1 MNDVTPPPPPGVPP
15 GYPADLERTWF
26 AADGTA
32 VRIRPQRSDD
42 LEREVR
48 FVEGLS
54 EQTLYLRLQ
63 YSSRQVSR
71 QDVTRLL
78 DIDYRDRF
86 AIAALVGVPPD
97 ETIVGVSRYAR
108 IDDTD
113 QAECAIVVTD
123 AWQGRGLGTE
133 LMRSLGLA
141 ARRNGIRTLVG
152 TSLAENQRI
161 HAWARRFGFDART
174 EPNTGGQ
181 VRITLDLG
189 SLPA

>member
-1 MNDVTPPPPPGVPP
+1 MNFAAPPPPPDLPP
-15 GYPADLERTWF
+15 GYPADLERTWL

-32 VRIRPQRSDD
+32 VRIRPQRPDD

-63 YSSRQVSR
+63 YSSRHVSR
-71 QDVTRLL
+71 QNIARLL
-78 DIDYRDRF
+78 DLDYRDRM
-86 AIAALVGVPPD
+86 AIAALAGVPPD
-97 ETIVGVSRYAR
+97 DSIVGVSRYAR
-108 IDDTD
+108 IDGTD

-123 AWQGRGLGTE
+123 AWHGRGVGTE
-133 LMRSLGLA
+133 LMRTLGLA

-174 EPNTGGQ
+174 EPNTGGH

-189 SLPA
+189 SLPS

>member
-1 MNDVTPPPPPGVPP
+1 VKEVAPPLPPPLPA
-15 GYPADLERTWF
+15 GYPAELERTWL

-32 VRIRPQRSDD
+32 IHIRPQRPDD
-42 LEREVR
+42 LEREMR

-63 YSSRQVSR
+63 YSSRSVSR
-71 QDVTRLL
+71 QDIARLL
-78 DIDYRDRF
+78 DLDYRDRM
-86 AIAALVGVPPD
+86 AIAAHMGAAPEEV
-97 ETIVGVSRYAR
+97 IIGVSRYAR

-113 QAECAIVVTD
+113 RAECAIVVAD
-123 AWQGRGLGTE
+123 AWQGRGVGTE

-141 ARRNGIRTLVG
+141 ARRNGIHTLVG

-174 EPNTGGQ
+174 EPNSGGH

-189 SLPA
+189 SLPS

>member
-1 MNDVTPPPPPGVPP
+1 MSFADPTPPPGLPP
-15 GYPADLERTWF
+15 GYPADLERTWL

-32 VRIRPQRSDD
+32 VRIRAQRPDD

-63 YSSRQVSR
+63 YSSRHVSR
-71 QDVTRLL
+71 QDIARLL
-78 DIDYRDRF
+78 DLDYHDRM
-86 AIAALVGVPPD
+86 AIAALTGAPAD
-97 ETIVGVSRYAR
+97 ESIIGVSRYAR
-108 IDDTD
+108 VDGTD

-123 AWQGRGLGTE
+123 AWQGRGMGTE
-133 LMRSLGLA
+133 LMRSLGVA
-141 ARRNGIRTLVG
+141 ARRNGIRTLIG
-152 TSLAENQRI
+152 SSLAENQRI

-174 EPNTGGQ
+174 EPNSGGH

-189 SLPA
+189 SLPS

>member
-1 MNDVTPPPPPGVPP
+1 VNDVTPPPPPGVPP

>member
-1 MNDVTPPPPPGVPP
+1 MNSAAPPPPSDVPP
-15 GYPADLERTWF
+15 GYPADLERTWL

-32 VRIRPQRSDD
+32 VRIRPQRPDD

-71 QDVTRLL
+71 QDVARLL
-78 DIDYRDRF
+78 DLDYRDRM
-86 AIAALVGVPPD
+86 AIAALAGTPED
-97 ETIVGVSRYAR
+97 ESIIGVSRYAR

-113 QAECAIVVTD
+113 LAECAIVVTD
-123 AWQGRGLGTE
+123 AWQGRGVGTE
-133 LMRSLGLA
+133 LMRTLAVA
-141 ARRNGIRTLVG
+141 ARRNGIHTLVG

-161 HAWARRFGFDART
+161 QAWARRFGFDART
-174 EPNTGGQ
+174 EPNSGGE

>member
-1 MNDVTPPPPPGVPP
+1 MSSAAPPSPPDLPP
-15 GYPADLERTWF
+15 GYPADLERTWI

-32 VRIRPQRSDD
+32 VRIRPQRPDD

-63 YSSRQVSR
+63 YSSRHVSR
-71 QDVTRLL
+71 QDIARLL
-78 DIDYRDRF
+78 DLDYRDRM
-86 AIAALVGVPPD
+86 AIAALAGAPPD
-97 ETIVGVSRYAR
+97 ESIIGVSRYAR
-108 IDDTD
+108 IDGTD

-123 AWQGRGLGTE
+123 AWHGRGVGTE
-133 LMRSLGLA
+133 LMRSLAIA

-174 EPNTGGQ
+174 EPNSGGH

-189 SLPA
+189 SLPS